1 MEDRMPTVKING
13 MRCQHCVGSTRKA
26 LEEMEGVANVQ
37 VDLEKGEA
45 SFDGDV
51 AIEKVKETIARI
63 GFEVVG

>member
-1 MEDRMPTVKING
+1 MTTIKISG

-26 LEEMEGVANVQ
+26 LEALEGIADVQ

-45 SFDGDV
+45 RYSGNV
-51 AIEKVKETIARI
+51 SPEKVREAIARI